1 MMKIERK
8 MDKEIMPLSHLPLN
22 REAEIVSY
30 VGGYGLQHKLR
41 VMGIREG
48 HVIKIVSRQ
57 PLRGPLTVE
66 VNGCQ
71 LTLGRGLTQKIMV
84 KLT

>member
-1 MMKIERK
+1 MMKIEK
-8 MDKEIMPLSHLPLN
+8 MDKETISLSHLSLN
-22 REAEIVSY
+22 REAEIVRF

-48 HVIKIVSRQ
+48 HTIKIISKQ

-84 KLT
+84 KST